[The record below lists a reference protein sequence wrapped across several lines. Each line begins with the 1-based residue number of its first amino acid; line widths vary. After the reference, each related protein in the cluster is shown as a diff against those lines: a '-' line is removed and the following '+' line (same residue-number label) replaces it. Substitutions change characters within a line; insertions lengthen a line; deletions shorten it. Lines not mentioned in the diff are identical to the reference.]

1 MGRHKLPYNM
11 KKPNE
16 HHKYWRYVLST
27 GPRTEIS
34 TKTKVK
40 YEAERIA
47 KEAYQAAILKQRTT
61 ITFGEYSKTFF
72 LPDCKLTL
80 RKQASNKPISPDILG
95 MKRGQLITI
104 SNPNLEILVN
114 SLCPTL
120 LEAFVMSLVT
130 ACFWLF
136 AQVKVTYFREELI
149 FTFKMW
155 HSAKSFIIF

>member
-47 KEAYQAAILKQRTT
+47 KEAYQAAILKQKKT
-61 ITFGEYSKTFF
+61 ITFGMI
-72 LPDCKLTL
+72 
-80 RKQASNKPISPDILG
+80 QA
-95 MKRGQLITI
+95 
-104 SNPNLEILVN
+104 
-114 SLCPTL
+114 
-120 LEAFVMSLVT
+120 F
-130 ACFWLF
+130 
-136 AQVKVTYFREELI
+136 
-149 FTFKMW
+149 
-155 HSAKSFIIF
+155 